1 MPKKICNDGCGCD
14 KCKTTTKKKK
24 TKSKPKRGKT
34 QIKQNSNVIMDM
46 RMMTTQ
52 PNNTVPSQFNTP
64 KDILDIK
71 NSLIELLQKE
81 KKNCQGS

>member
-24 TKSKPKRGKT
+24 TKSKPKPKG
-34 QIKQNSNVIMDM
+34 IKQNPNVIMDM
-46 RMMTTQ
+46 RMMTIQ

-71 NSLIELLQKE
+71 N
-81 KKNCQGS
+81 G